1 MVDIISKKSGPRRED
16 VVAKRTI
23 NQNWSTIARLA
34 DQISDGGYT
43 RSRQAMAK
51 AKELPEPENLR
62 IHILGG
68 GNKAVKP
75 DPIVRISINHRV
87 IVVDAR
93 SGKQLQY
100 LGEMRFQGSQK
111 YFALATGSNGFYA
124 TVDEET
130 EHLLSDLNGVIIE
143 SDSIQDAFI
152 GVIKERL
159 GL

>member
-1 MVDIISKKSGPRRED
+1 M
-16 VVAKRTI
+16 
-23 NQNWSTIARLA
+23 
-34 DQISDGGYT
+34 
-43 RSRQAMAK
+43 
-51 AKELPEPENLR
+51 R